1 MLGFAAY
8 DTAELDVV
16 TGAFGFIG
24 KYLTGCLLSS
34 GKRVRTITSHHH
46 RENPFGNKLSVF
58 PLDFG
63 NPPQLKE
70 SLQGATTL
78 YNTYW
83 IRFPYK
89 HITFDK
95 AVRNTELLIKAAEEA
110 GVHRI
115 VHISVTNPSEES
127 AFPYFR
133 GKALV
138 EKTIINSKLS
148 YAIIRPTV
156 VFGLESILVNNI
168 AWLLRKFPVFVVFG
182 SGEYRIQP
190 VFVEDVAEIAVSAGQ
205 RNENIIMD
213 AVGPEV
219 YTFNEFIRLIAD
231 KIGSKAKTVHLNPEL
246 VLFLGKLIGYLVKDV
261 VITKDEIGGLMANL
275 LVSKTPPTA
284 LTSFSQWLEQNASN
298 IGQKYASELE
308 RHYL

>member
-1 MLGFAAY
+1 MEI
-8 DTAELDVV
+8 TELNVV
-16 TGAFGFIG
+16 TGAFGYIG
-24 KYLTGCLLSS
+24 KYLTGRLLSI
-34 GKRVRTITSHHH
+34 GKRVRTLTSHCN

-58 PLDFG
+58 PLDFD
-63 NPPQLKE
+63 NPLQLKE

-78 YNTYW
+78 YHTYW
-83 IRFPYK
+83 IRFPHR

-95 AVRNTELLIKAAEEA
+95 AVKNTELLIKAAEEA
-110 GVHRI
+110 GVRRI

-138 EKTIINSKLS
+138 EKAIINSKLS

-168 AWLLRKFPVFVVFG
+168 AWLLRKFPVFAIFG
-182 SGEYRIQP
+182 LGEYRIQP
-190 VFVEDVAEIAVSAGQ
+190 VFVEDVAEIAVNVGQ
-205 RNENIIMD
+205 RDDNIVMD
-213 AVGPEV
+213 AVGPEF
-219 YTFNEFIRLIAD
+219 YTFNEFIKLIAD
-231 KIGSKAKTVHLNPEL
+231 RIHSRAKIVHLKPGL

-261 VITKDEIGGLMANL
+261 VITKDEIEGLMANL
-275 LVSKTPPTA
+275 LVSKSPPTA
-284 LTSFSQWLEQNASN
+284 TTLFSRWLDQNTDT
-298 IGQKYASELE
+298 IGRKYASELE